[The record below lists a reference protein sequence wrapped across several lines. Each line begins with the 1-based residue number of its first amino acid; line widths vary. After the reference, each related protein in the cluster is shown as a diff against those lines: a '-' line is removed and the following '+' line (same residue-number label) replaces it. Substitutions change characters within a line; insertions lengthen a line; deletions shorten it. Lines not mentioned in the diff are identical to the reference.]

1 MSIDPLAEPFIGSMS
16 QNEAR
21 PMYVLSNYHWP
32 LPEKDLEQEAQ
43 RIAEAVLKVLR
54 DNGDNLAV
62 LAAIRRALVEK

>member
-1 MSIDPLAEPFIGSMS
+1 MTTYKFSGELIPTESRMLDAVAE
-16 QNEAR
+16 A
-21 PMYVLSNYHWP
+21 YHWP